1 MARRLNIQRREN
13 TSKNRAA
20 ATSPN
25 IIASR
30 AAGPSAGTAVE
41 GVEVG
46 PGAVGALVA
55 VGEIEKVVV
64 GVGVAGEPAVGVGV
78 AEGEGV
84 GVGVSAWST
93 VTDPFIAVPPGKLWT
108 WQ

>member
-1 MARRLNIQRREN
+1 V
-13 TSKNRAA
+13 
-20 ATSPN
+20 
-25 IIASR
+25 
-30 AAGPSAGTAVE
+30 GTAVE

-55 VGEIEKVVV
+55 VGEGEIEKVVV
-64 GVGVAGEPAVGVGV
+64 GVGVSEGPAVGVGV
-78 AEGEGV
+78 AEGEDV
-84 GVGVSAWST
+84 GVGVSGWST